1 MEAAMKRLGPEAERL
16 LRAGNHFDPPRD
28 ARARVR
34 RAVAVRVAGAAAIV
48 TAATA
53 EKAAASTPAL
63 TKFLLGLAMTGAV
76 VGGGVGVARYTG
88 AGPKPP
94 VVEQASVSRGILHAV
109 AAPRV
114 APAPS
119 GAMSVATPL
128 DPVAATPI
136 ASAIPARQDGGFVGR
151 RAVSSVS
158 DKRAEVAPVERESP
172 IVPPP
177 SLAAEAATL
186 RKAHVARMS
195 GDPAGALSWLEVYA
209 RAWPLGAMRDEA
221 SVERALALCALG
233 RVDEARAVARGF
245 LAAAPTSPL
254 AARLRSSCS
263 GAIP

>member
-1 MEAAMKRLGPEAERL
+1 MKRLGPEAERL

-34 RAVAVRVAGAAAIV
+34 RAVAVRVAGAAAMV

-76 VGGGVGVARYTG
+76 VGGGAGVARYTG

-94 VVEQASVSRGILHAV
+94 VVEQASVSRGVLHAV

-114 APAPS
+114 APPPS
-119 GAMSVATPL
+119 GAMSVATPF

-136 ASAIPARQDGGFVGR
+136 ASAIPAREDGGLLVGR

-158 DKRAEVAPVERESP
+158 DKRAEVAPLERESP
-172 IVPPP
+172 VVSPP

-186 RKAHVARMS
+186 RKAHVARVS
-195 GDPAGALSWLEVYA
+195 GDPARALSWLEDYA
-209 RAWPLGAMRDEA
+209 RAWPLGALRDEA